1 MLRFLF
7 TNDNI
12 SSIEHAESLD
22 LLAAEAVLDIR
33 MYIRQAH
40 DREAAEVFI

>member
-1 MLRFLF
+1 MLHFLF

-12 SSIEHAESLD
+12 SSLEHVEPLN
-22 LLAAEAVLDIR
+22 LLAAEVVLDIR

-40 DREAAEVFI
+40 NREAAEVFI